1 MAVVASAAPELPFW
15 YYHFPKMSEVN
26 INMFEFVRAADES
39 GKIPNLMGIKFANE
53 KLMEYNQI
61 GQFKNKKY
69 NNLIGLNEEMTPAL
83 ATGTADGFVGSG
95 LNFMSYVVPLKTS
108 WDSGSRN
115 ETMALQVK
123 TNEVIQAWK
132 DICPGLSP
140 AKSIL
145 KMTGIDFGPLRLP

>member
-1 MAVVASAAPELPFW
+1 
-15 YYHFPKMSEVN
+15 
-26 INMFEFVRAADES
+26 
-39 GKIPNLMGIKFANE
+39 MGVKFADE
-53 KLMEYNQI
+53 KLMEFNQI

-95 LNFMSYVVPLKTS
+95 LNFMYYVVPLKTL
-108 WDSGSRN
+108 WDSGLRN
-115 ETMALQVK
+115 GPMSLQKK

-132 DICPGLSP
+132 DICPGLMP

-145 KMTGIDFGPLRLP
+145 KMTGIDFGPLRLPLENPTKDQEMKLGTALKHIGLNITDEYVIKDASNWGFDPIN